1 VDVRIEVGRVSLL
14 ARLTRRSADDLE
26 LAPGRAV
33 YALVKSVAID
43 HRSVGY
49 A

>member
-1 VDVRIEVGRVSLL
+1 MRIEVGQVSLL
-14 ARLTRRSADDLE
+14 ARVTRRSAEDLG
-26 LAPGRAV
+26 LAPGRPA